1 MFTIGD
7 LALAKFINYPLWPVR
22 ILGRNSTRNG
32 LSYLVFC
39 YGTHDKQTVSE
50 DCLVSYAEN
59 INEAKRSKTKRV
71 GQAFT
76 EVATFPNIYKEFART
91 GTSENS
97 SSSSISGLF
106 QQLAATQEE
115 VTITKTK
122 LVADI
127 EKRVAEKIAQ
137 NIGTGSSG
145 AVQINTQIIT
155 AEIYDAIVLD
165 FNPRFERIENLLKGL
180 KSQIEALENRI
191 FTMENK
197 LDDFEQEAMQDCLIF
212 SGIRQTPGS
221 DLDMTVLNLVK
232 STMGVSTITREHF
245 VSIQRFRLNS
255 TEDSRNLA
263 RRNPDP
269 VAPVLVKLVSKEL
282 AYKVFKT
289 KSKLAGSGIY
299 VSEFLTKRRKAILNS
314 ARDKFGVKNVWTDK
328 GRIFAK
334 LSSQS
339 APRRL
344 YSLADTY

>member
-1 MFTIGD
+1 MFSIGD

-145 AVQINTQIIT
+145 AVQINSQIIT
-155 AEIYDAIVLD
+155 A
-165 FNPRFERIENLLKGL
+165 
-180 KSQIEALENRI
+180 
-191 FTMENK
+191 
-197 LDDFEQEAMQDCLIF
+197 
-212 SGIRQTPGS
+212 
-221 DLDMTVLNLVK
+221 
-232 STMGVSTITREHF
+232 
-245 VSIQRFRLNS
+245 
-255 TEDSRNLA
+255 
-263 RRNPDP
+263 
-269 VAPVLVKLVSKEL
+269 
-282 AYKVFKT
+282 
-289 KSKLAGSGIY
+289 
-299 VSEFLTKRRKAILNS
+299 
-314 ARDKFGVKNVWTDK
+314 
-328 GRIFAK
+328 
-334 LSSQS
+334 
-339 APRRL
+339 
-344 YSLADTY
+344 

>member
-1 MFTIGD
+1 
-7 LALAKFINYPLWPVR
+7 
-22 ILGRNSTRNG
+22 
-32 LSYLVFC
+32 
-39 YGTHDKQTVSE
+39 
-50 DCLVSYAEN
+50 
-59 INEAKRSKTKRV
+59 
-71 GQAFT
+71 
-76 EVATFPNIYKEFART
+76 
-91 GTSENS
+91 
-97 SSSSISGLF
+97 
-106 QQLAATQEE
+106 
-115 VTITKTK
+115 
-122 LVADI
+122 
-127 EKRVAEKIAQ
+127 
-137 NIGTGSSG
+137 
-145 AVQINTQIIT
+145 
-155 AEIYDAIVLD
+155 
-165 FNPRFERIENLLKGL
+165 
-180 KSQIEALENRI
+180 
-191 FTMENK
+191 MENK